1 MKILLANMT
10 AYPTIGGVENSL
22 RYIGRELL
30 KLCHEVKI
38 FCLRSKPDEP
48 ARAEHEGM
56 EIIRAPYEPL
66 KWPHQR
72 LRRAVE
78 ASSEAIPGVL
88 REFPADAVWS
98 RSMVVG
104 AGIRRAGFS
113 GPLLQIF
120 STNAR
125 MHSHGIYLATRGLP
139 WKRRLMLLGL
149 WPSEYFTASRFERE
163 LAPRCTAVAFSEN
176 MRTQL
181 LADFP
186 PEARTCH
193 VIPPGVDPDIFSPE
207 AGASHFETLE
217 KDYGIRAGDPIV
229 LYVGRLSTAKHIP
242 MLMDAMAL
250 LETPARL
257 VLVGGGRDES
267 RLRAY
272 GERLGL
278 GERILFAGSHHERLP
293 AFYAASRVCV
303 LPTTTESFGQTYLE
317 SLACGTPAV
326 GFGRAESWVRT
337 ATDEIIRDG
346 ETGVV
351 VQRIDKA
358 ALAAGID
365 RVLKL
370 DEDAYATMSRAA
382 HDDMRARFS
391 WPRFVA
397 SAVELCRDGGG
408 DTGKAK
414 P

>member
-30 KLCHEVKI
+30 SLGHEVKV
-38 FCLRSKPDEP
+38 FCLRSTPEEP
-48 ARAEHEGM
+48 PRVEHEGV
-56 EIIRAPYEPL
+56 EIIRAPYRPA

-72 LRRAVE
+72 LRRAVD
-78 ASSEAIPGVL
+78 ATSTAIPELL
-88 REFPADAVWS
+88 REFPADAVWC

-104 AGIRRAGFS
+104 TGIRRGGFK

-149 WPSEYFTASRFERE
+149 WPSEYFTAARFERE
-163 LAPRCTAVAFSEN
+163 LARRCTAVAFSDN

-193 VIPPGVDPDIFSPE
+193 VIPPGVDSEIFSPE
-207 AGASHFETLE
+207 AGARHFEILE
-217 KDYGIRAGDPIV
+217 KEYGVRAGDPIV

-278 GERILFAGSHHERLP
+278 GERILFAGSHHELLP

-326 GFGRAESWVRT
+326 GFGRAASWVRT
-337 ATDEIIRDG
+337 ATDEVIKDG

-351 VQRIDKA
+351 VQQIDKG

-370 DEDAYATMSRAA
+370 DDDAYVAMSRAA
-382 HDDMRARFS
+382 RDDMQARFS
-391 WPRFVA
+391 WPQFVA
-397 SAVELCRDGGG
+397 SAVQHSRDGGNDIG
-408 DTGKAK
+408 EAT